1 MNLKHRAAAQAP
13 FVGPNAAFPVSIA
26 AAQAATFYRDVAR
39 TGRVWTIRD
48 EGGFPAPKNFQG
60 VRAQPFWSS
69 LSRVERIIK
78 NVPAYRGFEPVE
90 TTLAEFRDE
99 WLSDLEEDGMVVGVN
114 WSGKTATGYDVEPR
128 SVREA
133 LAWHLEHPE
142 ASA

>member
-1 MNLKHRAAAQAP
+1 
-13 FVGPNAAFPVSIA
+13 VSIA

-48 EGGFPAPKNFQG
+48 EGGYPAPKNSRG

-78 NVPAYRGFEPVE
+78 NVPAYRGFQPVE
-90 TTLAEFRDE
+90 MTVAEFRDE
-99 WLSDLEEDGMVVGVN
+99 WLPELEQDGTEVGIN
-114 WSGKTATGYDVEPR
+114 WSGKGATGYDLAPR